1 VGWCGC
7 GDAFGTG
14 SPLCLRGARGF
25 VGTLTGSS
33 FGLVALLLGA
43 LFNAQLNRRRDDRL
57 RDADRQMVAA
67 ALHAE
72 LSSIERTLSGN
83 AQHLT
88 DNPPEEAGGFL
99 VPDVMHSSLVLKDM
113 LPKIG
118 LFDSSTIRKV
128 IDAYILLGQ
137 YLEGLILV
145 GGVMQ
150 ENLPEGRQL
159 VLMPTTMKSFTVEY
173 NRSRAGVVKEA
184 INALASYVK

>member
-1 VGWCGC
+1 
-7 GDAFGTG
+7 
-14 SPLCLRGARGF
+14 
-25 VGTLTGSS
+25 
-33 FGLVALLLGA
+33 
-43 LFNAQLNRRRDDRL
+43 
-57 RDADRQMVAA
+57 M
-67 ALHAE
+67 
-72 LSSIERTLSGN
+72 
-83 AQHLT
+83 
-88 DNPPEEAGGFL
+88 
-99 VPDVMHSSLVLKDM
+99 PDVMHSSLVLKDM

-118 LFDSSTIRKV
+118 LFDLSTIRKV